1 MNRRGYS
8 GMRPRPPPEYPPRRS
23 GDANACGAFHPF
35 NYPTAS
41 FPPGSQSNLRYLRTL
56 SVTDPL
62 ALDSGVGLGLSDE
75 EQPGVVEDFSA
86 TKIPLSFK
94 CYAIMVKP
102 PVKGA
107 GSQCH
112 LFAPRP
118 CPPVPSFLLSRA
130 TEMSDIASS
139 LYLESPTLTES
150 SIPSSD
156 FQSPIV
162 LPGPRSNPLKDLVD
176 ELPPF
181 PFVSSP
187 LSDIHKKARRSL
199 TYEDLLK
206 SAREKCPLR
215 RQKVRGV
222 PCSEPFRGSKGADAC
237 ALDSQSLSC
246 F

>member
-1 MNRRGYS
+1 MTDIKNAT
-8 GMRPRPPPEYPPRRS
+8 RRS
-23 GDANACGAFHPF
+23 GDANARADCHNFNHPGAF
-35 NYPTAS
+35 S
-41 FPPGSQSNLRYLRTL
+41 PPGSKPNLHYLRTL

-62 ALDSGVGLGLSDE
+62 ALDSSGFGLSDE
-75 EQPGVVEDFSA
+75 GQSGVIEDFSV

-94 CYAIMVKP
+94 CRAIRVRP

-112 LFAPRP
+112 FFAPRP
-118 CPPVPSFLLSRA
+118 CPPVPSFLQPRA
-130 TEMSDIASS
+130 TEIFDIANPP
-139 LYLESPTLTES
+139 YVESPTPTES

-162 LPGPRSNPLKDLVD
+162 LPGPRSNSLKDLVD
-176 ELPPF
+176 ELPLF

-187 LSDIHKKARRSL
+187 LSDMQKRARRSL

-206 SAREKCPLR
+206 NASEKSPLR

-222 PCSEPFRGSKGADAC
+222 PCSGPFGGVEGN
-237 ALDSQSLSC
+237 
-246 F
+246 